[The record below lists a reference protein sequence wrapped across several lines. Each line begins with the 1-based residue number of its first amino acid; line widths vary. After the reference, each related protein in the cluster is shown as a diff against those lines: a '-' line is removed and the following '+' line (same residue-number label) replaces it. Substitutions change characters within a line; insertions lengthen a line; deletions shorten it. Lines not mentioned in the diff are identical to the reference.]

1 MYLILSFIY
10 YLLMFFNALLA
21 LKGKRNKIIAVIT
34 VIFLGLL
41 FCCNLGSEGDHEAY
55 KYEFLNSDLQLSN
68 DSFFDTFCTFI
79 RGLGVASYP
88 LFLLCV
94 WVMIITLSRIGTKGF
109 VNNYHTVFAL
119 CMPYIAPH
127 LGVALRFVIALSV
140 FLFSLRF
147 LLNKKIGIYI
157 LCSIIAGLFHA
168 SFFIALL
175 FIPFSVCFNK
185 NNDRINRI
193 FIGAIFVVALI
204 LSYFTISSSSLPYL
218 TQILAIVDGSS
229 IESRSILYLN
239 DEVNKGGFL
248 VIPIYCIGILTVF
261 YWYKAKRKFK
271 LVLNNNKGEN
281 VEKFTIYVNC
291 ILALFIP
298 LALISEI
305 FIRLF
310 FIQTIINAIYL
321 NSFANLNISLP
332 QKRMVKLFLLMYMC
346 AWAFLSYIKL
356 FDISISNWLKTA
368 TYFLQASL

>member
-1 MYLILSFIY
+1 M
-10 YLLMFFNALLA
+10 
-21 LKGKRNKIIAVIT
+21 
-34 VIFLGLL
+34 
-41 FCCNLGSEGDHEAY
+41 
-55 KYEFLNSDLQLSN
+55 
-68 DSFFDTFCTFI
+68 
-79 RGLGVASYP
+79 
-88 LFLLCV
+88 
-94 WVMIITLSRIGTKGF
+94 
-109 VNNYHTVFAL
+109 
-119 CMPYIAPH
+119 
-127 LGVALRFVIALSV
+127 
-140 FLFSLRF
+140 
-147 LLNKKIGIYI
+147 
-157 LCSIIAGLFHA
+157 
-168 SFFIALL
+168 
-175 FIPFSVCFNK
+175 
-185 NNDRINRI
+185 
-193 FIGAIFVVALI
+193 
-204 LSYFTISSSSLPYL
+204 
-218 TQILAIVDGSS
+218 
-229 IESRSILYLN
+229 
-239 DEVNKGGFL
+239 
-248 VIPIYCIGILTVF
+248 IPIYCIGILTVF